1 MSTKKS
7 AKILKLQCLPNLTTI
22 IAVAI
27 EHYVAVQYPPDSAD
41 CALAAREALLDV
53 VAKINQTCTT
63 DSHVLL
69 SRRLRT
75 LLKIAINYYCD
86 QWPDAENLDAIREQ
100 LLQSLYEQE
109 VDDAILAP
117 LHPDLFH
124 PN

>member
-1 MSTKKS
+1 MIESMS
-7 AKILKLQCLPNLTTI
+7 AKILKLPCLPNL
-22 IAVAI
+22 VAI
-27 EHYVAVQYPPDSAD
+27 MTEAIEQYVAIQYPPDSAD

-53 VAKINQTCTT
+53 VTKINQTCTS

-86 QWPDAENLDAIREQ
+86 QWPEAENLEVIREQ
-100 LLQSLYEQE
+100 LLQALYEKE
-109 VDDAILAP
+109 VDDALLAA